1 MSQPSGPFSVGFIGL
16 GDMGGPMAERIV
28 EQGFAL
34 TVFDLR
40 PDAVAGLVGRG
51 ATAAAT
57 LAELAA
63 NCDLVFLCVV
73 NDRQVLEI
81 VRDHLAGHLRAGS
94 TLVIVSSV
102 LPDTMREVEAFL
114 PRRDEKPVVALLDCP
129 VTGSRPAAAAGTLTL
144 MIGGDQ
150 AVIER
155 IRPVLQTFSERIFPT
170 GRLGS
175 GQAMKIANNVMLH
188 MNHLVALE
196 AVRFARAQGIDE
208 AALIEVVNSGT
219 GRSWVTETWGLIDE
233 MFRNHPQAGTPGI
246 YQMMV
251 KEMMNAVQLSRATET
266 WLPLTTLGVEIGHA
280 VHIERELDL
289 GIRPAGTDA

>member
-1 MSQPSGPFSVGFIGL
+1 MSQPSGPFSVGFVGL

-63 NCDLVFLCVV
+63 GCDLVFLCVV
-73 NDRQVLEI
+73 NDGQVLEI

-102 LPDTMREVEAFL
+102 LPDTMREVEALL
-114 PRRDEKPVVALLDCP
+114 PRRDGKPLVSLLDCP

-155 IRPVLQTFSERIFPT
+155 IRPVLETFSERIFPT

-219 GRSWVTETWGLIDE
+219 GRSWVTETWGLIDD

-251 KEMMNAVQLSRATET
+251 KEMTNAVQLSRTTGT
-266 WLPLTTLGVEIGHA
+266 WLPLTALGVEIGHA

-289 GIRPAGTDA
+289 GIRPAGTNG